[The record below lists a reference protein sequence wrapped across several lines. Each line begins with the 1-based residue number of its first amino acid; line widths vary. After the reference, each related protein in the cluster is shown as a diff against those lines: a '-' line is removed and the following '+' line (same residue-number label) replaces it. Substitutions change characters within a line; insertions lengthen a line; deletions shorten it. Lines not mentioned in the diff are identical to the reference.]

1 MTATRWVKYR
11 KRFEN
16 VLIALNVTNGSQ
28 KLPLLLNYVGEE
40 CYDIY
45 DNLLIPGTLE
55 SYSNVIRLFD
65 GHFKPKPNI
74 NYGIDII

>member
-16 VLIALNVTNGSQ
+16 ELIALNVTNGSQ

-45 DNLLIPGTLE
+45 DNLLIPGT
-55 SYSNVIRLFD
+55 
-65 GHFKPKPNI
+65 
-74 NYGIDII
+74 